1 MRRIVEDLP
10 VAETPAR
17 LSKVA
22 EDLVASFRKTPSED
36 PGRSRPRPTHA
47 VALLIEELMTK
58 HEIGR
63 QSAVQKI
70 RDEWPSL
77 VGPANAGYSHPVQI
91 ERGRLWVQASHAV
104 VRNEIFMHKEQIVE
118 RIRALPGCGEV
129 RSIRVGPA

>member
-1 MRRIVEDLP
+1 MG
-10 VAETPAR
+10 ETPSR
-17 LSKVA
+17 LSRIA
-22 EDLVASFRKTPSED
+22 EDLVASLRRTPSED
-36 PGRSRPRPTHA
+36 PDRSRPKPTQ
-47 VALLIEELMTK
+47 ALSALIEELMTK

-63 QSAVQKI
+63 PSAVQKI
-70 RDEWPSL
+70 RDEWPAI

-118 RIRALPGCGEV
+118 RIRALPGCAEV